1 MDIGTHRVIIDY
13 PERFYFDIIVPSRF
27 YAIRGDGT
35 YISDVPQYPYET
47 LDEENTTFI
56 HTLS

>member
-1 MDIGTHRVIIDY
+1 MVIIDY
-13 PERFYFDIIVPSRF
+13 PERFYFEIIVPDTF

-35 YISDVPQYPYET
+35 YIADVPQYPYET
-47 LDEENTTFI
+47 HDDDNTTFI